1 MKAAQISQYGDTDVV
16 QINKDVPK
24 PAVSPGKLLIEVH
37 AAGVNAIDWKI
48 RAGYLQQMA
57 PLSFPATLGGD
68 FSGILIESGEG
79 VSGFKRGDEVY
90 GQAIILGGGSG
101 AFAEFVSA
109 DAKMTAHKPKN
120 INHVEAAAL
129 PLTGVSA
136 LQGLIEHIGLS
147 KGKKILIHGG
157 AGGIGTF
164 AIQLAKH
171 LGAYVAATAKAD
183 NIQYV
188 KNLGADEA
196 IDYEKQSF
204 DNLVHDYDAVF
215 DTVGGE
221 TYTRSFKVLKKGGTI
236 VSMLVQ
242 PRPELM
248 QQYGV
253 NAIGQYTQV
262 NNERLSNLAK
272 LVEQKII
279 KVHVDKMFPLEKA
292 GEGLAYLQEGRARG
306 KIVIKIK

>member
-1 MKAAQISQYGDTDVV
+1 MKAAQISKYGGADVV
-16 QINKDVPK
+16 QINKNATK
-24 PAVSPGKLLIEVH
+24 PTISPGKLLIEVH

-48 RAGYLQQMA
+48 RAGYMQQMA
-57 PLSFPATLGGD
+57 PLSLPATLGGD
-68 FSGILIESGEG
+68 FSGILTESGEG

-120 INHVEAAAL
+120 TNHVEAAAL

-136 LQGLIEHIGLS
+136 LQGLIEHMGLS

-171 LGAYVAATAKAD
+171 LGAYVATTAKTD
-183 NIQYV
+183 DIQYV

-221 TYTRSFKVLKKGGTI
+221 TYTRSFKVLKKGGII

-253 NAIGQYTQV
+253 NAIGQFTQV
-262 NNERLSNLAK
+262 NNERLSNLAR
-272 LVEQKII
+272 LVEQKVI
-279 KVHVDKMFPLEKA
+279 KVHVDKTFPLEKS
-292 GEGLAYLQEGRARG
+292 GEALAYLQEGRARG

>member
-1 MKAAQISQYGDTDVV
+1 MKAAQISKYGGTDVI
-16 QINKDVPK
+16 QINKDAPK
-24 PAVSPGKLLIEVH
+24 PAISPGKLLIEVH

-171 LGAYVAATAKAD
+171 MGAYVTTTAKTD
-183 NIQYV
+183 DIQYV

-221 TYTRSFKVLKKGGTI
+221 TYTRSFKALKKGGTI

-242 PRPELM
+242 PLPELM

-262 NNERLSNLAK
+262 NNERLSNLTR
-272 LVEQKII
+272 LVEQKGI
-279 KVHVDKMFPLEKA
+279 KVHVDKTFPLEKA
-292 GEGLAYLQEGRARG
+292 GEALAYLQEGRVRG